1 MLGLG
6 RVGAYLYL
14 KFFTCSLP
22 SRTVSS
28 GQGKTLGVTI
38 KAQCV
43 LSNGWKLLLLSFF
56 FSQMFCL
63 SWDLRLNPLFKEV
76 YVRLLSGVKFECLN
90 NVNITQCVRVCM
102 YPFQNTMN

>member
-14 KFFTCSLP
+14 KFFTCSLL
-22 SRTVSS
+22 SRTVNS

-56 FSQMFCL
+56 FFSNALSLLGSETKSLIQRGVRKTLIRSQ
-63 SWDLRLNPLFKEV
+63 
-76 YVRLLSGVKFECLN
+76 
-90 NVNITQCVRVCM
+90 I
-102 YPFQNTMN
+102 